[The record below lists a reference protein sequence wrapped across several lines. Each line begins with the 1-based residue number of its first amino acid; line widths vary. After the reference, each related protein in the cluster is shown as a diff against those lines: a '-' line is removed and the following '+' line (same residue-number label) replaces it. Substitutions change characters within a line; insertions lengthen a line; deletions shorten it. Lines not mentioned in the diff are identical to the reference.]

1 MRNPDGSADHLT
13 YMAHMEAD
21 MAEPGYFDVLP
32 ERTRLRGEYG
42 DYRPCDESGPYA
54 TRCTLPPMHNYA
66 HYDGSDDSSWTDR
79 WRDEGPDDEDE
90 DDA

>member
-1 MRNPDGSADHLT
+1 MTG
-13 YMAHMEAD
+13 
-21 MAEPGYFDVLP
+21 PGYFDVLP

-42 DYRPCDESGPYA
+42 DYRPCDETGPYA
-54 TRCTLPPMHNYA
+54 TRCTLPPMHDYA

-79 WRDEGPDDEDE
+79 WRDEGPEDEDE